1 MHVAITYVDG
11 TMQNARCKVQ
21 GPALRRSRRSTM
33 KQSSVTFIANCCTA
47 PRRRGQWQDKVGQTL
62 RQLRR
67 LVANTVYSWPSTN
80 AKYKREATSCT
91 DHDLGPG
98 QGASGEAR
106 AAGWEQRRW
115 PEDKPVEEH
124 EANIRTLVQHKPI
137 WASRTVTWCAQG
149 RNLHR
154 IKTRENIC
162 FMLLVLLFFWY

>member
-1 MHVAITYVDG
+1 
-11 TMQNARCKVQ
+11 
-21 GPALRRSRRSTM
+21 M

-91 DHDLGPG
+91 DNDLGPG
-98 QGASGEAR
+98 LGASGEAR

-115 PEDKPVEEH
+115 PEDKTMEEH
-124 EANIRTLVQHKPI
+124 DANVRKGCNT
-137 WASRTVTWCAQG
+137 SRSGLQE
-149 RNLHR
+149 L
-154 IKTRENIC
+154 
-162 FMLLVLLFFWY
+162 